1 MTYNDYSAGDFGSI
15 DIGSEATIAGDLVDE
30 TKGYAKGPERHL
42 IGALLFDGIQNF
54 MNYST
59 ATTAMG
65 RARYREAYNW
75 IMSRETEY
83 VFSFVESCEALGI
96 EPRSL
101 RLGLLNTLNAET
113 FQWRKARKKY

>member
-1 MTYNDYSAGDFGSI
+1 MGYSDYSAGDYGSMDYSSGAAI
-15 DIGSEATIAGDLVDE
+15 SGDVVDDA
-30 TKGYAKGPERHL
+30 KGYARGPERHL

-59 ATTAMG
+59 ASTALG

-96 EPRSL
+96 DPKGL
-101 RLGLLNTLNAET
+101 RLGLLNTISSET
-113 FQWRKARKKY
+113 FKWKKARKKF